1 MTTSTMPA
9 RTSPVTTFSVATEL
23 RRQASRPRTRIALA
37 FMLALPLIILGAF
50 EFGGGDGDDDGG
62 GGGAFSSLVDVA
74 TAGGA
79 NFALFTILV
88 SSSFLLVVVFA
99 LFFGDTIA
107 SEASWGSLRYLL
119 AIPVP
124 RARLL
129 GVKATVSVIYAALAL
144 VLLVGTAL
152 LAGTLR
158 YGWNPLRSTIA
169 DQLSAGEALGRVS
182 AATGYIGLTL
192 LVVGALAFLLSVSTD
207 APLGAVGGAVLL
219 QIVSSILDQIEA
231 LGAIRDYLPTHYNDA
246 WIGLLSTPVQV
257 DTMVRGAISALLY
270 SALFFGLAFWR
281 FLRKDIVS

>member
-1 MTTSTMPA
+1 MP
-9 RTSPVTTFSVATEL
+9 
-23 RRQASRPRTRIALA
+23 RRP
-37 FMLALPLIILGAF
+37 
-50 EFGGGDGDDDGG
+50 
-62 GGGAFSSLVDVA
+62 
-74 TAGGA
+74 
-79 NFALFTILV
+79 
-88 SSSFLLVVVFA
+88 
-99 LFFGDTIA
+99 TIA
-107 SEASWGSLRYLL
+107 RKTKYQE
-119 AIPVP
+119 
-124 RARLL
+124 
-129 GVKATVSVIYAALAL
+129 
-144 VLLVGTAL
+144 LLVGTAL